1 MEHDTAISI
10 DLASTR
16 DAARIALMSRDLI
29 ESGLGWSWRAGRV
42 ARQIARRDATVL
54 VARDQHGV
62 CGFAVMRLLDE
73 YARLDLLA
81 VAPSRQRAGI
91 GSRLLQW
98 LEDGARTAGAGLVHL
113 EVRETNAPAR
123 AFYRAVGYLEL
134 VRIPGYYG
142 GRESAVRMYHDLR
155 VTGR

>member
-10 DLASTR
+10 DLASNR
-16 DAARIALMSRDLI
+16 DADRIALMSRDLI
-29 ESGLGWSWRAGRV
+29 EAGLGWSWRAKRV

-54 VARDQHGV
+54 VARDRNAV
-62 CGFAVMRLLDE
+62 CGFAVMRLLEE

-81 VAPSRQRAGI
+81 VAPGRQRSGI
-91 GSRLLQW
+91 GSRLLRW
-98 LEDGARTAGAGLVHL
+98 LEGCARTGGAGLMHL

-123 AFYRAVGYLEL
+123 AFYLAVGYLEL

-142 GRESAVRMYHDLR
+142 GRESAVRMYRDLR
-155 VTGR
+155 VPRR

>member
-1 MEHDTAISI
+1 MQHDTAISI

-16 DAARIALMSRDLI
+16 DANRIALMSRDLI
-29 ESGLGWSWRAGRV
+29 ESGLGWSWRAQRV

-54 VARDQHGV
+54 VARDRYAL

-81 VAPSRQRAGI
+81 VTPHRQRSGI
-91 GSRLLQW
+91 GSRLLHR
-98 LEDGARTAGAGLVHL
+98 LEDCARTAGTGLMHL
-113 EVRETNAPAR
+113 EVRETNMPAR

-134 VRIPGYYG
+134 VRLPGYYC
-142 GRESAVRMYHDLR
+142 GRESAVRMYRDLR
-155 VTGR
+155 VARR